1 MEILDLTAKALMWN
15 YSIFDIRGLFEN
27 EWILLDF
34 ETRELIIIFL
44 GYLMTLIEKVT
55 NYKIL
60 DHIKLYNF
68 GVKFN
73 FIRDHEKGMNFSCE
87 NIFKDVS
94 CPHPSLKIIF
104 RSWWHHYPPLKIRF

>member
-1 MEILDLTAKALMWN
+1 MWN
-15 YSIFDIRGLFEN
+15 YSTFDIRGLFEN
-27 EWILLDF
+27 ESILLDF

-73 FIRDHEKGMNFSCE
+73 FIRDHEKDMNFSCE
-87 NIFKDVS
+87 NICKDVS
-94 CPHPSLKIIF
+94 WPHPSLKIIF
-104 RSWWHHYPPLKIRF
+104 RSW